1 MLGLVVLGV
10 FGSMVSQCE
19 HDSRQEAGAKAEA
32 ARLSAMTPEQRAAEQ
47 AAKDK
52 RAQAEAKLE
61 HLNQARFACEEFV
74 KRSLHDP
81 DSAQFE
87 DSDTFF
93 AEETKPDSYRVQA
106 RLRAKNGFGAL
117 RKIVV
122 ECRLLSTK
130 DKWVAT
136 SVRPL
141 EN

>member
-1 MLGLVVLGV
+1 
-10 FGSMVSQCE
+10 MVSQCE
-19 HDSRQEAGAKAEA
+19 HDSRQETSAKAEA

-106 RLRAKNGFGAL
+106 RLRA
-117 RKIVV
+117 R
-122 ECRLLSTK
+122 R
-130 DKWVAT
+130 
-136 SVRPL
+136 L